1 MTLRCFHKHK
11 FTRASM
17 DKEQLGEPTSGV
29 QEVLV
34 PERVVEGLPT
44 MYCFETCPFCFK
56 VKAILGSRGIEYSK
70 VEVDPTFKTQ
80 IKWSNWGKVPV
91 FIDVDGTQVNDSNHI
106 LHYIDSM
113 GSNSF
118 PREGEDSE
126 QDRWMDF
133 SNKVLGKAIVAVI
146 YTSYGTSLKAL
157 DYVTKVDNFSFGSRL
172 VNKWMGAFI
181 MRMVGK
187 NRAKMFELPPRENL
201 QHQLDEMSKGI
212 EGDFF
217 GKEEPNG
224 ADYAN
229 FGILRSMQG
238 LNGFDI
244 VEGHAVVSG
253 WYARMQEHSGVY

>member
-1 MTLRCFHKHK
+1 MSLRWFHKDA

-17 DKEQLGEPTSGV
+17 EEVQLDEPTPGV
-29 QEVLV
+29 QGVLV

-80 IKWSNWGKVPV
+80 LKWSAWGKVPV
-91 FIDVDGTQVNDSNHI
+91 FIDIDGTQVNDSNYI
-106 LHYIDSM
+106 LHYIDSK
-113 GSNSF
+113 GPNSF
-118 PREGEDSE
+118 PRKGEDSE

-133 SNKVLGKAIVAVI
+133 SNKILGKSIVAVI
-146 YTSYGTSLKAL
+146 YSSYGTSLRAL

-181 MRMVGK
+181 MRMVGRS
-187 NRAKMFELPPRENL
+187 RAKMFELPPRENL
-201 QHQLDEMSKGI
+201 QYQLDEMSNGI
-212 EGDFF
+212 VGDFF
-217 GKEEPNG
+217 GDDEPNG
-224 ADYAN
+224 ADFAN

-244 VEGHAVVSG
+244 VEGHKVVSS